1 MTYAHVHVVQDVIIN
16 TLYLYF
22 FQARLKEELAEMKKE
37 CDTEVAQLKLQLW
50 EQNYKIRQ
58 EVAQEY
64 NEQIVEIEEKY
75 K

>member
-1 MTYAHVHVVQDVIIN
+1 
-16 TLYLYF
+16 
-22 FQARLKEELAEMKKE
+22 MKKE
-37 CDTEVAQLKLQLW
+37 YDTEVAQLKLQLW